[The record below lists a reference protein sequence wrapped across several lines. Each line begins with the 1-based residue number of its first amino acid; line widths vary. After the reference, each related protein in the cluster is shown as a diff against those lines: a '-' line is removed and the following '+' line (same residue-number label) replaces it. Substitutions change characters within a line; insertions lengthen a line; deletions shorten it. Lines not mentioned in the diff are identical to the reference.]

1 MFTCLLSLWVMVV
14 TVESQ
19 SAWETA
25 RTHRQSPQGFSLMG
39 GHQKEPGTNRHVASH
54 TAGHSTPPPSNGKIS
69 FQHSN
74 AKSHG
79 AAPETGTVNRQV
91 PPSNAAQSQ
100 KTMTSK
106 NAQPTQGSNP
116 PYHTKHDA
124 GWAAVHKGEVQQH
137 HPQNTIVNKNLKR
150 VIPSDKN
157 SVMIVDHIWKMF
169 QINSAAN
176 PTQTAPVSNT
186 NQGHKKA
193 SGFRMKL
200 RDAFMPANKVEKI
213 SSNDHKHPP
222 MSTNNHNALNNL
234 HQHNNIHNN
243 INHHGNHMN
252 NHTNTHMNHHN
263 NNQFNNN
270 NPFNNQVY
278 NKSPYSNM
286 NNNQQYNNNLNHNN
300 QNNNQYNNHNNNNNN
315 NKSTG
320 GNYQGNVINPIKR
333 VMKRVLSPYDKIH
346 SGLETI
352 KTEVGAQQGM
362 LGQLQKS
369 MDKMKEIFLAI
380 QTDMKNVLNSI
391 NSIMNMQ

>member
-213 SSNDHKHPP
+213 ASNDHKHPP
-222 MSTNNHNALNNL
+222 MSTNHHNALNNL

-300 QNNNQYNNHNNNNNN
+300 QYNNHNNN

>member
-100 KTMTSK
+100 KTMTAK

-169 QINSAAN
+169 QINSEAN

-213 SSNDHKHPP
+213 ASNDHKHPP
-222 MSTNNHNALNNL
+222 MSTNHHNALNNL

-243 INHHGNHMN
+243 NNHHGNHMN

-300 QNNNQYNNHNNNNNN
+300 QNNNQYNNHNNN

>member
-193 SGFRMKL
+193 SGFRIKL

-213 SSNDHKHPP
+213 ASNDHKHPP
-222 MSTNNHNALNNL
+222 MSTSHHNALNNL

-243 INHHGNHMN
+243 NNHHGNHMN

-300 QNNNQYNNHNNNNNN
+300 QNNNQYNNHNNN

>member
-186 NQGHKKA
+186 NQGHKKPSA
-193 SGFRMKL
+193 FRVKL

-213 SSNDHKHPP
+213 ASNDHKHPP
-222 MSTNNHNALNNL
+222 MSTNHHNALNNL

-243 INHHGNHMN
+243 NNHHGNHMN

-286 NNNQQYNNNLNHNN
+286 NNNQQYNNNMNHNN
-300 QNNNQYNNHNNNNNN
+300 QNNNQYNNHNNN

>member
-124 GWAAVHKGEVQQH
+124 GWAAVHKKEVQQH

-243 INHHGNHMN
+243 NNHHGNHMN

-270 NPFNNQVY
+270 QVNNQVY

-286 NNNQQYNNNLNHNN
+286 NNNQRYNNNNLNHNN
-300 QNNNQYNNHNNNNNN
+300 QNNNQYNNHNNN

>member
-100 KTMTSK
+100 KTMTAK

-243 INHHGNHMN
+243 NNHHGNHMN

-270 NPFNNQVY
+270 QVNNQVY

-286 NNNQQYNNNLNHNN
+286 NNNQRYNNNLNHNN
-300 QNNNQYNNHNNNNNN
+300 QNNNQYNNHNNN

>member
-1 MFTCLLSLWVMVV
+1 MVV

-213 SSNDHKHPP
+213 ASNDHKHPP
-222 MSTNNHNALNNL
+222 MSTNHHNALNNL

-243 INHHGNHMN
+243 NNHHGNHMN

-300 QNNNQYNNHNNNNNN
+300 QNNNQYNNHNNN

>member
-213 SSNDHKHPP
+213 ASNDHKHPL
-222 MSTNNHNALNNL
+222 MSTSHHNALNNL

-300 QNNNQYNNHNNNNNN
+300 QNNNHNNNNNN

>member
-100 KTMTSK
+100 KTMTAK

-213 SSNDHKHPP
+213 ASNDHKHPP
-222 MSTNNHNALNNL
+222 MSTNHHNALNNL

-300 QNNNQYNNHNNNNNN
+300 QNNNQYNNHNNNN
-315 NKSTG
+315 KSTG

>member
-25 RTHRQSPQGFSLMG
+25 RSHRQSPQGFSLMG

-213 SSNDHKHPP
+213 ASNDHKHPP
-222 MSTNNHNALNNL
+222 MSTNHHNALNNL

-243 INHHGNHMN
+243 NNHHGNHMN

-300 QNNNQYNNHNNNNNN
+300 QNNNQYNNHNNN

>member
-79 AAPETGTVNRQV
+79 APPETGTVNRQA

-100 KTMTSK
+100 KTMTAK

-186 NQGHKKA
+186 NQGHKKP

-213 SSNDHKHPP
+213 ASNDHKHPP
-222 MSTNNHNALNNL
+222 MSTNHHNAVNNL

-243 INHHGNHMN
+243 NNHHGNHMN

-263 NNQFNNN
+263 NNQFTNNIQ
-270 NPFNNQVY
+270 FNNQVY

-286 NNNQQYNNNLNHNN
+286 NSNQQYNNNLIH
-300 QNNNQYNNHNNNNNN
+300 NNQYNNHNNNNNN

>member
-213 SSNDHKHPP
+213 ASNDHKHPP
-222 MSTNNHNALNNL
+222 MSTSHHNALNNL

-252 NHTNTHMNHHN
+252 NHTNTHMNHLN
-263 NNQFNNN
+263 NNQFNNIN
-270 NPFNNQVY
+270 QFNNQVY

-300 QNNNQYNNHNNNNNN
+300 QYNNHNNN

>member
-79 AAPETGTVNRQV
+79 AAPETGTVNRQA
-91 PPSNAAQSQ
+91 PPSNAAHSQ
-100 KTMTSK
+100 KTMTAK

-137 HPQNTIVNKNLKR
+137 HPQNTVVNKNLKR

-213 SSNDHKHPP
+213 ASNDHKHPP
-222 MSTNNHNALNNL
+222 MSTNHHNALNNL

-270 NPFNNQVY
+270 QFNNQVY

-286 NNNQQYNNNLNHNN
+286 NNNQQYNNNMNHNN
-300 QNNNQYNNHNNNNNN
+300 QNNNQYNNHNNN

>member
-116 PYHTKHDA
+116 PYHTKQDA

-213 SSNDHKHPP
+213 ASNDHKHPP
-222 MSTNNHNALNNL
+222 MSTSHHNALNNL

-300 QNNNQYNNHNNNNNN
+300 QYNNHNNN

>member
-1 MFTCLLSLWVMVV
+1 MVV

-213 SSNDHKHPP
+213 ASNDHKHPP
-222 MSTNNHNALNNL
+222 MSTSHHNALNNL

-252 NHTNTHMNHHN
+252 NHTNTHMNHLN
-263 NNQFNNN
+263 NNQ
-270 NPFNNQVY
+270 FNNQVY

-300 QNNNQYNNHNNNNNN
+300 QNNNQYNNHNNN

>member
-213 SSNDHKHPP
+213 ASNDHKHPP
-222 MSTNNHNALNNL
+222 MSTNHHNALNNL

-243 INHHGNHMN
+243 NNHHGNHMN

-270 NPFNNQVY
+270 QVNNQVY

-300 QNNNQYNNHNNNNNN
+300 QNNNQYNNHNNN

>member
-14 TVESQ
+14 TVEGQ

-79 AAPETGTVNRQV
+79 APPETGTVNRQA
-91 PPSNAAQSQ
+91 PPNNAAQSQ
-100 KTMTSK
+100 KTMTAK

-193 SGFRMKL
+193 SGFRVKL

-222 MSTNNHNALNNL
+222 MSTNHHNALNNL
-234 HQHNNIHNN
+234 HRHNNIHNN
-243 INHHGNHMN
+243 NNHHGNHMN
-252 NHTNTHMNHHN
+252 NHTNIHMNHHN

-270 NPFNNQVY
+270 QFNNQVY

-300 QNNNQYNNHNNNNNN
+300 QNNNQNNNNNN

>member
-1 MFTCLLSLWVMVV
+1 MVV

-213 SSNDHKHPP
+213 ASNDHKHPP

-243 INHHGNHMN
+243 NNNHHGNHMN

-270 NPFNNQVY
+270 QVNNQVY

-286 NNNQQYNNNLNHNN
+286 NNNQRYNNNNLNHNN
-300 QNNNQYNNHNNNNNN
+300 QNNNQYNNHNNN

>member
-1 MFTCLLSLWVMVV
+1 MVV

-213 SSNDHKHPP
+213 ASNDHKHPP
-222 MSTNNHNALNNL
+222 MSTNHHNALNNL

-243 INHHGNHMN
+243 NNHHGNHMN

>member
-1 MFTCLLSLWVMVV
+1 
-14 TVESQ
+14 
-19 SAWETA
+19 
-25 RTHRQSPQGFSLMG
+25 MG

-193 SGFRMKL
+193 SGFRVKL

-213 SSNDHKHPP
+213 ASNDHKHPP
-222 MSTNNHNALNNL
+222 MSTSHHNALNNL

-243 INHHGNHMN
+243 NNHHGNHMN
-252 NHTNTHMNHHN
+252 NHTNTHMNHHH

-270 NPFNNQVY
+270 QVNNQVY

-391 NSIMNMQ
+391 NSIMNMQWSFLKIIFRG

>member
-1 MFTCLLSLWVMVV
+1 
-14 TVESQ
+14 
-19 SAWETA
+19 
-25 RTHRQSPQGFSLMG
+25 MG

-54 TAGHSTPPPSNGKIS
+54 TARHSTPPPSNGKIS

-176 PTQTAPVSNT
+176 PTQTALVSNT

-213 SSNDHKHPP
+213 ASNDHKHPP
-222 MSTNNHNALNNL
+222 MSTNHHNALNNL

-243 INHHGNHMN
+243 NNHHGNHMN

-391 NSIMNMQ
+391 NSIMNMQWSFLKLFSEVRFLALYFVTCYLIIRLKINI

>member
-1 MFTCLLSLWVMVV
+1 
-14 TVESQ
+14 
-19 SAWETA
+19 
-25 RTHRQSPQGFSLMG
+25 MG

-79 AAPETGTVNRQV
+79 APPETGTVNRQA

-100 KTMTSK
+100 KTMTAK

-213 SSNDHKHPP
+213 ASNDHKHPP
-222 MSTNNHNALNNL
+222 MSTNHHNALNNL

-243 INHHGNHMN
+243 NNHHGNHMN

-270 NPFNNQVY
+270 QFNNQVY

-391 NSIMNMQ
+391 NSIMNMQWSFFKIIFRG

>member
-79 AAPETGTVNRQV
+79 APPETGTVNRQV

-176 PTQTAPVSNT
+176 PTQTAPVPNT

-213 SSNDHKHPP
+213 ASNDHKHPP
-222 MSTNNHNALNNL
+222 MSTNHHNALNNL

-243 INHHGNHMN
+243 NNHHGNHMN

-270 NPFNNQVY
+270 QVNNQVY

-286 NNNQQYNNNLNHNN
+286 NNNQQYNNNNLNH
-300 QNNNQYNNHNNNNNN
+300 NNQYNNHNNNNN

>member
-54 TAGHSTPPPSNGKIS
+54 TAGHSTSPPSNGKIS

-213 SSNDHKHPP
+213 ASNDHKRPP
-222 MSTNNHNALNNL
+222 MSTSHHNALNNL

-252 NHTNTHMNHHN
+252 NHTNTHMNHLN

-270 NPFNNQVY
+270 QFNNQVY

-300 QNNNQYNNHNNNNNN
+300 QNNNQYNNHNNN

>member
-100 KTMTSK
+100 KTMTAK

-213 SSNDHKHPP
+213 ASNDHKHPP
-222 MSTNNHNALNNL
+222 MSTSHHNALNNL

-243 INHHGNHMN
+243 NNHHGNHMN

-300 QNNNQYNNHNNNNNN
+300 QNNNQYNNHNNN

>member
-213 SSNDHKHPP
+213 ASNDHKHPP
-222 MSTNNHNALNNL
+222 MSTNHHNALNNL

-243 INHHGNHMN
+243 NNHHGNHMN

-286 NNNQQYNNNLNHNN
+286 NNNQQYNNNNLNHNN
-300 QNNNQYNNHNNNNNN
+300 QNNNQYNNHNN

>member
-1 MFTCLLSLWVMVV
+1 MVV

-213 SSNDHKHPP
+213 ASNDHKHPP
-222 MSTNNHNALNNL
+222 MSTSHHNALNNL

-300 QNNNQYNNHNNNNNN
+300 QYNNHNNNNN

>member
-79 AAPETGTVNRQV
+79 APPETGTVNRQA

-100 KTMTSK
+100 KTMTAK

-193 SGFRMKL
+193 SGFRVKL

-213 SSNDHKHPP
+213 ASNDHKHPP
-222 MSTNNHNALNNL
+222 MSTNHHNALNNL

-243 INHHGNHMN
+243 YNHHGNHMN
-252 NHTNTHMNHHN
+252 NHTNIHMNHHN

-270 NPFNNQVY
+270 QFNNQVY

-300 QNNNQYNNHNNNNNN
+300 QNNNHNNNNNN

>member
-79 AAPETGTVNRQV
+79 AAPETGTVNRQA
-91 PPSNAAQSQ
+91 PPSNAAHSQ
-100 KTMTSK
+100 KTMTAK

-137 HPQNTIVNKNLKR
+137 HPQNTVVNKNLKR

-176 PTQTAPVSNT
+176 PTQTALVSNT

-213 SSNDHKHPP
+213 ASNDHKHPP
-222 MSTNNHNALNNL
+222 MSTNHHNALNNL

-243 INHHGNHMN
+243 NNHHGNHMN

-270 NPFNNQVY
+270 QVNNQVY

-300 QNNNQYNNHNNNNNN
+300 QYNNHNNN

>member
-1 MFTCLLSLWVMVV
+1 
-14 TVESQ
+14 
-19 SAWETA
+19 
-25 RTHRQSPQGFSLMG
+25 MG

-213 SSNDHKHPP
+213 ASNDHKHPP
-222 MSTNNHNALNNL
+222 MSTNHHNALNNL

-243 INHHGNHMN
+243 NNHHGNHMN

-270 NPFNNQVY
+270 QVNNQVY

-286 NNNQQYNNNLNHNN
+286 NNNQQYNNNNLNHNN
-300 QNNNQYNNHNNNNNN
+300 QNNNQYNNHNNNNN

-391 NSIMNMQ
+391 NSIMNMQWSFFKIIFRG

>member
-1 MFTCLLSLWVMVV
+1 
-14 TVESQ
+14 
-19 SAWETA
+19 
-25 RTHRQSPQGFSLMG
+25 MG

-176 PTQTAPVSNT
+176 PTQTAPVPNT
-186 NQGHKKA
+186 NQGHKKP
-193 SGFRMKL
+193 SGFRVKL

-213 SSNDHKHPP
+213 ASNDHKHPP
-222 MSTNNHNALNNL
+222 MSTNHHNALNNL

-243 INHHGNHMN
+243 NNHHGNHMN

-286 NNNQQYNNNLNHNN
+286 NNNQQYNNNNLNHNN
-300 QNNNQYNNHNNNNNN
+300 QNNNQYNNHNNNNN

-391 NSIMNMQ
+391 NSIMNMQWSFFKIIFRG

>member
-54 TAGHSTPPPSNGKIS
+54 TVGHSTPPPSNGKIS

-79 AAPETGTVNRQV
+79 APPETGTVNRQA

-100 KTMTSK
+100 KTMTAK

-222 MSTNNHNALNNL
+222 MSTSHHNALNNL

-252 NHTNTHMNHHN
+252 NHTNIHMNHHN

-270 NPFNNQVY
+270 QFNNQVY

-300 QNNNQYNNHNNNNNN
+300 QNNNNNNN

>member
-1 MFTCLLSLWVMVV
+1 
-14 TVESQ
+14 
-19 SAWETA
+19 
-25 RTHRQSPQGFSLMG
+25 MG

-213 SSNDHKHPP
+213 ASNDHKHPP

-234 HQHNNIHNN
+234 HLHNNIHNN
-243 INHHGNHMN
+243 NNHHGNHMN

-270 NPFNNQVY
+270 QVNNQVY

-286 NNNQQYNNNLNHNN
+286 NNNQRYNNNNLNHNN
-300 QNNNQYNNHNNNNNN
+300 QNNNQYNNHNNN

-369 MDKMKEIFLAI
+369 MDKMKETFLAI

-391 NSIMNMQ
+391 NSIMNMQWSFFKIIFRG

>member
-54 TAGHSTPPPSNGKIS
+54 TAGQSTPPPSNGKIS

-79 AAPETGTVNRQV
+79 APPETGTVNRQA

-193 SGFRMKL
+193 SGFRVKL

-222 MSTNNHNALNNL
+222 MSTNHHNALNNL

-243 INHHGNHMN
+243 YNHHGNHMN
-252 NHTNTHMNHHN
+252 NHTNIHMNHHN

-270 NPFNNQVY
+270 QFNNQVY

-286 NNNQQYNNNLNHNN
+286 NNNQQFNNNLNHNN
-300 QNNNQYNNHNNNNNN
+300 QNNNHNNNNNN

>member
-79 AAPETGTVNRQV
+79 APPETGTVNRQA
-91 PPSNAAQSQ
+91 PPNNAAQSQ
-100 KTMTSK
+100 KTMTAK

-213 SSNDHKHPP
+213 ASNDHKHPP
-222 MSTNNHNALNNL
+222 MSTNHHNALNNL

-243 INHHGNHMN
+243 NNHHGNHMN
-252 NHTNTHMNHHN
+252 NHTNTHMNHLN
-263 NNQFNNN
+263 NNKFNNN
-270 NPFNNQVY
+270 NQFNNQVY

-300 QNNNQYNNHNNNNNN
+300 QNNNQYNNHNNN

>member
-100 KTMTSK
+100 KTMTAK

-137 HPQNTIVNKNLKR
+137 HPQNTIVNKNLKQ

-213 SSNDHKHPP
+213 ASNDHKHPP
-222 MSTNNHNALNNL
+222 MSTNHHNALNNL

-300 QNNNQYNNHNNNNNN
+300 QYNNHNNNNN

>member
-100 KTMTSK
+100 KTMTAK

-213 SSNDHKHPP
+213 ASNDHKHPP
-222 MSTNNHNALNNL
+222 MSTSHHNALNNL

-286 NNNQQYNNNLNHNN
+286 NNNQQYNNNLNH
-300 QNNNQYNNHNNNNNN
+300 NNQYNNHNNNNNN

>member
-79 AAPETGTVNRQV
+79 APPETGTVNRQA

-100 KTMTSK
+100 KTMTAK

-213 SSNDHKHPP
+213 ASNDHKHPP
-222 MSTNNHNALNNL
+222 MSTSHHNALNNL

-300 QNNNQYNNHNNNNNN
+300 QYNNHNNN

>member
-243 INHHGNHMN
+243 NNHHGNHMN

-270 NPFNNQVY
+270 QVNNQVY

-300 QNNNQYNNHNNNNNN
+300 QNNNQYNNHNNN

>member
-54 TAGHSTPPPSNGKIS
+54 TAGQSTPPPSNGKIS

-79 AAPETGTVNRQV
+79 APPETGTVNRQA

-100 KTMTSK
+100 KTMTAK

-213 SSNDHKHPP
+213 ASNDHKHPP
-222 MSTNNHNALNNL
+222 MSTNHHNALNNL

-243 INHHGNHMN
+243 NNHHGNHMN
-252 NHTNTHMNHHN
+252 NHTNTHMNHHH

-270 NPFNNQVY
+270 QVNNQVY

-286 NNNQQYNNNLNHNN
+286 NNNQQFNNNLNHNN
-300 QNNNQYNNHNNNNNN
+300 QNNNHNN